1 MFSASAAL
9 SATAVLCTK
18 TTINKFSRTN
28 VRVTAD
34 LVMIGLLD
42 TYLQIT
48 VQFSVSLIVTYHE
61 HFAKGFCRAI
71 PPKIADFL

>member
-1 MFSASAAL
+1 MFSAL
-9 SATAVLCTK
+9 SATAVLCMK
-18 TTINKFSRTN
+18 TTINKYSSTHA
-28 VRVTAD
+28 RVMAD
-34 LVMIGLLD
+34 FVMIGLLD

-48 VQFSVSLIVTYHE
+48 VQFSVPLIVTYHE